1 MGIEKLIGQLK
12 MIPILGDNPET
23 DPDFF
28 KKYIDE
34 IHNSFHSLS
43 KETTVQEFY
52 KISEVF
58 RGKDP
63 FDFFDMNFAFRHS
76 IEAMDNYPPAELFLD
91 TSSNEL
97 VEELRARCWLALS
110 LDAFAGHEAI
120 PVFTKVYTDYLLNDE
135 EDFTAFLTE
144 EILDSSN
151 LHELRLFLEF
161 LIFFKDTWQVDWIV
175 DRIVSRLDKA
185 HPMLT
190 QNTWVTLNNSY

>member
-1 MGIEKLIGQLK
+1 MNIETLAERVK
-12 MIPILGDNPET
+12 MVPVLGYDPET
-23 DPDFF
+23 DSDFF
-28 KKYIDE
+28 IKYVDK
-34 IHNSFHSLS
+34 IHYSFHALS

-63 FDFFDMNFAFRHS
+63 FDFFDMNFAFRHT

-110 LDAFAGHEAI
+110 TDAFTGHEAI
-120 PVFTKVYTDYLLNDE
+120 PVFTEVYTGYLRGDE
-135 EDFTAFLTE
+135 EDFTKCLTE
-144 EILDSSN
+144 DKLDMSN

-175 DRIVSRLDKA
+175 DQIISRLEQA
-185 HPMLT
+185 HPMIIPP
-190 QNTWVTLNNSY
+190 V